1 MTVERRKPRSTMRR
15 IERWMVGVAM
25 GVMAFIL
32 EKAVLRSIR
41 KGEVEPKPVAQ
52 PLPMG
57 TIKGKEI
64 EGPLGG

>member
-1 MTVERRKPRSTMRR
+1 M
-15 IERWMVGVAM
+15 GVAM

-41 KGEVEPKPVAQ
+41 RGEVEPKPVA
-52 PLPMG
+52 PAPPTG
-57 TIKGKEI
+57 TIKGREI

>member
-1 MTVERRKPRSTMRR
+1 MAKRSIWRRA
-15 IERWMVGVAM
+15 ERWMVGVAM
-25 GVMAFIL
+25 GVMAFVL

-41 KGEVEPKPVAQ
+41 KGEVEAKPVALS
-52 PLPMG
+52 PPTG